1 MQTITTCSKCT
12 DPCLCKFVTLSLQRY
27 IDRQFEFYCN
37 CRLLNILLF
46 PIAVCQ
52 WNYSSGFSQPA
63 WRSPAKLLLQTAKA
77 GYEIAKTIF
86 FHTPTWSLAETCPL
100 TVLCVSNWQVLKEVR
115 QPSSGAPIYSE
126 VQQEGQTQRDERN
139 GEQKATAFYFKIY
152 FFYIPSLHSSTPFL
166 LLEH

>member
-1 MQTITTCSKCT
+1 MFK
-12 DPCLCKFVTLSLQRY
+12 KK
-27 IDRQFEFYCN
+27 
-37 CRLLNILLF
+37 
-46 PIAVCQ
+46 
-52 WNYSSGFSQPA
+52 
-63 WRSPAKLLLQTAKA
+63 KLLLQTAKA

-86 FHTPTWSLAETCPL
+86 FHTPTWCLAETCPL

-139 GEQKATAFYFKIY
+139 GEQEATVFYFKIY